1 MMQRFKQWLDNWR
14 FERALSK
21 ALEQQRNREH
31 EEERDRHPERFF
43 KGGMNQK
50 RMRNH
55 EFC

>member
-43 KGGMNQK
+43 
-50 RMRNH
+50 
-55 EFC
+55 